1 MSSSEF
7 AIYSASVYTGMSHQP
22 WVQAVG
28 IKDRRIAVVGSNE
41 EVKAVLPGA
50 KGMDLSGRLVT
61 AGLVDAHCHFV
72 SYGRSRMMVDL
83 VGLDSLEACLEKIKA
98 VVLKAAPGEWVIGRG
113 WNHHLWKENREPT
126 RHDLD
131 SFSPDNPLLMIRVCG
146 HSEWVNSKA
155 LEAAGI
161 TKDSTAPD
169 GIRFER
175 DTNAELTGL
184 LHEARDLIDKAIPA
198 FTHDQLE
205 AAALKAQDEYLK
217 NGVTGLHSCESLAEY
232 KVLRALDDSGRLN
245 LRVHHLMQ
253 YYDLKEAEAQGMT
266 WLAGS
271 ERLWHGHLK
280 LFADGSLGAGTA
292 LLHAP
297 YSDEP
302 DNSGM
307 HCMDADELKFYVCEA
322 YRLGFSV
329 AIHAIGDKAGTNVL
343 DAIAHGR
350 TKYPGSP
357 RDEVEH
363 IQLYAPSDLDRYKD
377 LDITGSVQPRFVS
390 SDWQLA
396 PRRWGRERCT
406 RAYAWKNLLDKG
418 IPLQFGTDAPVEPIN
433 PLLGLQA
440 AVLRQTPEG
449 QPRGGWTPDQR
460 LTLEQ
465 SLTGYTSQAA
475 YTAGKE
481 DRLGMLKPG
490 FLADLTVFASDL
502 ISVPADLWHT
512 IDVEMTIID
521 GQIVYGG

>member
-7 AIYSASVYTGMSHQP
+7 AIYSASVFTGMPDLP

-28 IKDRRIAVVGSNE
+28 VKDGRIAVLGSNE
-41 EVKAVLPGA
+41 QVKAVLPHA
-50 KGMDLSGRLVT
+50 KGMDLPGRLVT
-61 AGLVDAHCHFV
+61 PGLVDAHCHFI

-83 VGLDSLEACLEKIKA
+83 VGLDSLEACQKKIREA
-98 VVLKAAPGEWVIGRG
+98 VSKAAPGEWVIGRG
-113 WNHHLWKENREPT
+113 WNHHLWTESREPT

-161 TKDSTAPD
+161 TKASTAP
-169 GIRFER
+169 GGMRFER
-175 DTNAELTGL
+175 DTDAELTGL
-184 LHEARDLIDKAIPA
+184 LHEARDLIDKAIPPY
-198 FTHDQLE
+198 THDQLE
-205 AAALKAQDEYLK
+205 TAALNAQNEYLA
-217 NGVTGLHSCESLAEY
+217 NGITGLHSCESLAEY
-232 KVLRALDDSGRLN
+232 TVLRKLDDSGRLN
-245 LRVHHLMQ
+245 LRIHHLMQ
-253 YYDLKEAEAQGMT
+253 YYDLEEADAQGMT
-266 WLAGS
+266 WLSGS
-271 ERLWHGHLK
+271 DHLWHGHLK
-280 LFADGSLGAGTA
+280 LFSDGSLGAGTA
-292 LLHAP
+292 LLHEP

-302 DNSGM
+302 YNSGM
-307 HCMDADELKFYVCEA
+307 HCLDADELKFYVCEA
-322 YRLGFSV
+322 YKRGFSV
-329 AIHAIGDKAGTNVL
+329 AVHAIGDKAGTNVL

-350 TKYPGSP
+350 AQYPGSP

-363 IQLYAPSDLDRYKD
+363 VQLYAPSDLDRYKE

-390 SDWQLA
+390 SDWELA
-396 PRRWGRERCT
+396 QRRWGQERCT

-418 IPLQFGTDAPVEPIN
+418 IPLQFGTDAPIEPIN

-449 QPRGGWTPDQR
+449 LPQGGWTPDQR

-465 SLTGYTSQAA
+465 SLTGYTRQAA

-481 DRLGMLKPG
+481 DTLGMLKPG

-502 ISVPADLWHT
+502 TNVPADIWHT
-512 IDVEMTIID
+512 IGVEMTIID